1 MASPTAA
8 LRLQIRNEQNDI
20 KSIDAQI
27 KGLRERRTYKGRVV
41 RSLEASVKRLDN
53 LAESAPPQPENVMI
67 ATVELAISDWR
78 GKVMSAKVAAN
89 TIRTALSEASVTTT
103 QASVTMGKSVSWL
116 HGILGQMDAQA
127 RRS

>member
-116 HGILGQMDAQA
+116 YGILGQMDAQA